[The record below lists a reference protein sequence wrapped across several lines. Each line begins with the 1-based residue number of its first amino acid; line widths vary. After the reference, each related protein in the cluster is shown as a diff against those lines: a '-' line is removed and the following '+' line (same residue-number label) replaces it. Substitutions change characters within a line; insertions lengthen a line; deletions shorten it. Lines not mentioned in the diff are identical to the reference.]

1 MTPRQSV
8 EAECARVGWSGVV
21 ALCVALLGGQ
31 EVDPAFLLV
40 IGGPGA
46 RNVLDGREGGVTGYW
61 PRTWALRALL
71 YAWDEQASDAVLA
84 ATTDEHWRV
93 REMATKVIARHQ
105 LDEGLEAVGLLCE
118 DPVPRVRAAA
128 ASAQRRLTE

>member
-8 EAECARVGWSGVV
+8 DAACARVGVSGVV
-21 ALCVALLGGQ
+21 TLCVAILGGE

-46 RNVLDGREGGVTGYW
+46 RNVLDGREGGVTGCW

-71 YAWDEQASDAVLA
+71 YAWDEQASAMVLA

-93 REMATKVIARHQ
+93 REMAAKVIAKHQ
-105 LDEGLEAVGLLCE
+105 LDEGLEAVGHLRA

-128 ASAQRRLTE
+128 ARAQRRLTE